1 MIRGNSIC
9 CSVPRAT
16 VGPRE
21 EEPRED
27 EFREDELRDKADRA
41 AECRMDGRFFTRS
54 PSSNKA
60 FVGPN
65 I

>member
-27 EFREDELRDKADRA
+27 EFRDKADRA